1 MHAIYNKIGICK
13 FAWIIQVKK
22 KKTREYS
29 EALSSSAMSRN
40 VEGGMIPSTGATI
53 LVVFNFLKEHHGLLS
68 LQVEGG

>member
-1 MHAIYNKIGICK
+1 M
-13 FAWIIQVKK
+13 KK